1 MPFDLITDIE
11 QLRKLIEEE
20 NTVEI
25 SKLLD
30 QLHPADIAE
39 LMEDLNT
46 EEAKFVFMLLDG
58 ELASDVLVEIPEADR
73 KRFCG
78 SLNIKNAE
86 RKLFEPP
93 KPAECDDKHHV
104 CELRGVYRPGN
115 DDK

>member
-1 MPFDLITDIE
+1 MGRYW
-11 QLRKLIEEE
+11 LRNEADRLK
-20 NTVEI
+20 I
-25 SKLLD
+25 SRSGAPDRK
-30 QLHPADIAE
+30 
-39 LMEDLNT
+39 
-46 EEAKFVFMLLDG
+46 
-58 ELASDVLVEIPEADR
+58 ADR

-104 CELRGVYRPGN
+104 CELRNLYRPGN